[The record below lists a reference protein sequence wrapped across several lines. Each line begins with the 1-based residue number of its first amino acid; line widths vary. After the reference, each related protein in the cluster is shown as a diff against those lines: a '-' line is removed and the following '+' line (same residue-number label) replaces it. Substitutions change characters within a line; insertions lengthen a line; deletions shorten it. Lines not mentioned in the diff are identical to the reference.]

1 MHFVHLWFH
10 VRLMQT
16 KKILSSC
23 VRLLKRNRVPAADT
37 AAAHDFRVYSD
48 VGGELAKTFDGYP
61 WSMSGC
67 RLKDARIFRQIA
79 LGQGSHHASRTRA
92 DNAQPDLRA
101 DCKRPADPV
110 QLYKSLPARG
120 RRYDEIRPIAARFEA
135 APGIEF
141 L

>member
-1 MHFVHLWFH
+1 
-10 VRLMQT
+10 MQT

-48 VGGELAKTFDGYP
+48 VGGELGKTFDGYP

-67 RLKDARIFRQIA
+67 RLNDARIFRQIA
-79 LGQGSHHASRTRA
+79 LGQGRHYSSRTRA
-92 DNAQPDLRA
+92 DNAQRDLRA
-101 DCKRPADPV
+101 VCKPPGDPV
-110 QLYKSLPARG
+110 QLHKSL
-120 RRYDEIRPIAARFEA
+120 
-135 APGIEF
+135 

>member
-1 MHFVHLWFH
+1 
-10 VRLMQT
+10 MQT

-23 VRLLKRNRVPAADT
+23 VRLLKRNRVSAADT

-67 RLKDARIFRQIA
+67 RLKDAGIFGQIA
-79 LGQGSHHASRTRA
+79 LGQVSDHASRTRA

-101 DCKRPADPV
+101 HCNRPAHPV
-110 QLYKSLPARG
+110 LLYTSVPAQ
-120 RRYDEIRPIAARFEA
+120 RRT
-135 APGIEF
+135 
-141 L
+141 